1 MCHVCGEEGGVW
13 ETKNV
18 SACVT
23 LCLFNVFVFL
33 LVNAMIWTGITG
45 EGVIS
50 GPLVVKN
57 RIVNVKISFKQV
69 SQTLLFAIL
78 PHCLPV
84 YDHFFISFLAWK
96 VFFFCGNWIFNFM
109 LQLRYIVWQCSIF
122 PFYWQPSRC
131 YWFEYFYKQFMNCE
145 LFNLFTFYLVI

>member
-23 LCLFNVFVFL
+23 LCLFNIFVFL
-33 LVNAMIWTGITG
+33 LVNAMIWTGITV

-84 YDHFFISFLAWK
+84 YDHFFISFLAWNVWT
-96 VFFFCGNWIFNFM
+96 VFFSSIFNFM
-109 LQLRYIVWQCSIF
+109 LQLRYIVWECLIFSPSIDSLRDVIGLNIF
-122 PFYWQPSRC
+122 TSNLWIVNYLT
-131 YWFEYFYKQFMNCE
+131 YL
-145 LFNLFTFYLVI
+145 LFI

>member
-1 MCHVCGEEGGVW
+1 M
-13 ETKNV
+13 

-33 LVNAMIWTGITG
+33 LVNAMIWTGIMV

-57 RIVNVKISFKQV
+57 RVVNVKISFKQV
-69 SQTLLFAIL
+69 SQTLPFAIL

-84 YDHFFISFLAWK
+84 CDHFFLSFLAWK
-96 VFFFCGNWIFNFM
+96 V
-109 LQLRYIVWQCSIF
+109 
-122 PFYWQPSRC
+122 
-131 YWFEYFYKQFMNCE
+131 
-145 LFNLFTFYLVI
+145 

>member
-1 MCHVCGEEGGVW
+1 M
-13 ETKNV
+13 

-33 LVNAMIWTGITG
+33 LVNAMIWTGIMV

-57 RIVNVKISFKQV
+57 RVVNVKISFKQV
-69 SQTLLFAIL
+69 SQTLPFAIL

-84 YDHFFISFLAWK
+84 CDHFFLSWLGKFEL
-96 VFFFCGNWIFNFM
+96 FFF
-109 LQLRYIVWQCSIF
+109 
-122 PFYWQPSRC
+122 
-131 YWFEYFYKQFMNCE
+131 
-145 LFNLFTFYLVI
+145 FYLQFHVTAQIQSMGMLNFSPSIDSLRDVIALTFFIQAIYEL